1 MLKSF
6 NAILAVSLA
15 AMLTACEP
23 EAASTPVETAAKET
37 VAEETPAPAAEAPV
51 QQALVPSGEPQTLMV
66 ETTEYATAAASVVK
80 VDLLEN
86 QGEAPGVK
94 LFGTAGGDPAANG
107 LYTYIAFYISPGGDW
122 AVFPVGDFID
132 YRILSDAPGRVDL
145 EITETTIDEATG
157 EMGSAILR
165 VIINWTSAADDA
177 PPENV
182 TVTPAE

>member
-1 MLKSF
+1 MLKPF

-15 AMLTACEP
+15 AMLTACGP
-23 EAASTPVETAAKET
+23 EAVSTPVETAAEET

-80 VDLLEN
+80 VDFLAN

-145 EITETTIDEATG
+145 EITETTIDEATA
-157 EMGSAILR
+157 EMGSAVRR
-165 VIINWTSAADDA
+165 VIINWTAAADEAA
-177 PPENV
+177 PESV

>member
-1 MLKSF
+1 MLKPF

-15 AMLTACEP
+15 AMLTACGP
-23 EAASTPVETAAKET
+23 EAVSTPVETAAEET

-80 VDLLEN
+80 VDFLAN

-145 EITETTIDEATG
+145 EITETTIDEETA
-157 EMGSAILR
+157 EMGSAVRR
-165 VIINWTSAADDA
+165 VIINWTAAADEAA
-177 PPENV
+177 PESV